1 MFAEEVT
8 MRFIH
13 ADQTEEDAEEEDEQM
28 TKIKRQFE
36 YFSFFQGFN
45 RSDDKSNTM
54 RPPNS
59 MMVRHI
65 HISLSTRTNYVVHK
79 SIYLLISTY

>member
-1 MFAEEVT
+1 MVAEEVT

-13 ADQTEEDAEEEDEQM
+13 ADQTEEEAEEEDEQM

-45 RSDDKSNTM
+45 SSTTGKM
-54 RPPNS
+54 RPSPNN
-59 MMVRHI
+59 MVRFLSSYSKIEEWMPMKTI
-65 HISLSTRTNYVVHK
+65 HN
-79 SIYLLISTY
+79 